1 MGVWVLNS
9 GFVKTNQIRR
19 QAKGLRA
26 GEGISPP
33 SGIRLDAYPA
43 GSANCAIFTG
53 QFSSMHLL
61 TKPLILLLIFVIFFY
76 SRSFWLPDVLNLPQ
90 MSRHQDVFLGSLTFP
105 LYRIHP
111 RIWSSRSTSKEQPLP
126 SRAHGSWSRTGT
138 AGP

>member
-9 GFVKTNQIRR
+9 EFVMTNQDRR

-111 RIWSSRSTSKEQPLP
+111 RTPL
-126 SRAHGSWSRTGT
+126 S
-138 AGP
+138 